1 MILFSKLEN
10 IGVFMMRIINKFILS
25 IFAIIP
31 ISTIL
36 LSSVMAKSIIT
47 DSQWPKVD
55 LNPNHYKNDRVD
67 ITGQIMTKPLYQ
79 SPLTQ
84 YEIFVDP
91 QNFSESTI
99 VIIRQKPRFKNGTY
113 VEVKGY
119 IYGSV
124 SGQNMFGGTVTAP
137 AVIASSIKQI
147 SQTQAEA
154 PTIALSTGSKY
165 FPQNGLALRIV
176 KVEYAKTETRVYLQ
190 AVNKSGSN
198 ITFDDFDATLIQ
210 GTHQLKQIDSFDTS
224 YPEFPTPMA
233 NGVVAQEV
241 LVFGPATLGGVPL
254 HFDIGVSSDNFNLN
268 FNDYEFIIHVPR

>member
-1 MILFSKLEN
+1 
-10 IGVFMMRIINKFILS
+10 MMRIINKFILS